1 MTDAKLS
8 TSAKAALAKNAKEF
22 KAGDKIINEGDT
34 SNDLYMMIKGKV
46 GVYKGEELI
55 AEIEEAMSY
64 FGEMAAI
71 LGEPRTAS
79 IVALE
84 DSEFM
89 VVPGD
94 KLSTLIDVSP
104 AVGKKIIATLAQRLK
119 DMNRERHLLAGEVMK
134 ARKRAQEQV
143 QQAATDYKRM
153 LYATALVHEQFKL
166 PQVAELLKF
175 GKASSMLASYGGRM
189 DLDDRHF
196 SSSDMILKLHKA
208 KKSS

>member
-1 MTDAKLS
+1 MADAKLS
-8 TSAKAALAKNAKEF
+8 TSAKAALAKNAKMYKETEVVI
-22 KAGDKIINEGDT
+22 KEGDT
-34 SNDLYMMIKGKV
+34 SNELYMMIKGKV

-55 AEIEEAMSY
+55 AEIDEPMSY

-79 IVALE
+79 IIAIE
-84 DSEFM
+84 ESEFM
-89 VVPGD
+89 IVPGD
-94 KLSTLIDVSP
+94 QLSTLIDVSP
-104 AVGKKIIATLAQRLK
+104 AVGKKIIATLAQRLR

-143 QQAATDYKRM
+143 TTASSDYKRL
-153 LYATALVHEQFKL
+153 LYATALIHEQYKL

-175 GKASSMLASYGGRM
+175 GKAASMLASHSARM

-196 SSSDMILKLHKA
+196 VSSEMILKLHRA
-208 KKSS
+208 KK